1 MEIIELNKEHV
12 DKIAPLVAEF
22 RVALKEFK
30 GIVSEPDVAAG
41 REEAVEY
48 LRAGYPAF
56 VAVEGGE
63 YIGYI
68 VCRVDEPC
76 VWAESLYVRPE
87 YRRKSVASAL
97 FAKAEELAASY
108 GEETVYNYVH
118 PNNDGIIAFLKS
130 RGYDVLNLIEVRKP
144 YQGENLRTKIRVG
157 GHEFGY

>member
-1 MEIIELNKEHV
+1 MEIIGLNKENA
-12 DKIAPLVAEF
+12 DLAAPLVAEF

-30 GIVSEPDVAAG
+30 GIVSKPDVAAG

-56 VAVEGGE
+56 AAVESGE

-76 VWAESLYVRPE
+76 VWVESLFVRPE
-87 YRRKSVASAL
+87 YRRKGVASAL

-130 RGYDVLNLIEVRKP
+130 RGYNVLNLIEVRKP
-144 YQGENLRTKIRVG
+144 YRDEALHTKMRVG
-157 GHEFGY
+157 EHEFNY